1 MIGRAGAERRRCA
14 IRPGALVAVPVC
26 AFGLAGCGANGQN
39 SLHPYSHPARD
50 IASLWWWMLGASS
63 IGLALVVGLLFAAWA
78 RRKRSVRD
86 DDPKPGERAGWIVVI
101 GLGIVMPVAVVASL
115 FVIADIFVIGTTEA
129 PAAGS
134 TAMTIDVVAH
144 QWWWE
149 VRYPGTKAVTANEI
163 HIPVDTR
170 IDVVATSADVIHSF
184 WVPELNRKVDTIPGQ
199 RNRVLLY
206 TSTPGVYR
214 GQCAEYCG
222 LQHAHMSLEVVAQKP
237 TAFKHWLADRSSPA
251 RAPTTALE
259 RAGRRLFLDGA
270 CQSCHTLR
278 GTPASGKVGPD
289 LTHVGG
295 RSTLAALT
303 IPNTPA
309 QLSRWIDGSQSI
321 KPGNQMPDFD
331 YSPAQLR
338 ALVAYLESLK

>member
-1 MIGRAGAERRRCA
+1 VLA
-14 IRPGALVAVPVC
+14 PGLAL
-26 AFGLAGCGANGQN
+26 GLAGCGGNGQDA
-39 SLHPYSHPARD
+39 LHPYSHPARD
-50 IASLWWWMLGASS
+50 IASLWWWMLGGSAL
-63 IGLALVVGLLFAAWA
+63 GLALVVGLLAAAWA
-78 RRKRSVRD
+78 RRKRSTPD

-101 GLGIVMPVAVVASL
+101 GLGVVMPVAVVASL
-115 FVIADIFVIGTTEA
+115 FVIADIFVIGTTQA
-129 PAAGS
+129 PAASS

-149 VRYPGTKAVTANEI
+149 VRYPGSEAVTANEI
-163 HIPVDTR
+163 HIPIGTR
-170 IDVVATSADVIHSF
+170 VNLVATTADVIHSF

-206 TSTPGVYR
+206 TDTPGVYR
-214 GQCAEYCG
+214 GQCTEYCG
-222 LQHAHMSLEVVAQKP
+222 LQHAHMSLEVVAQSP
-237 TAFKHWLADRSSPA
+237 AAFARWLAGQAAPA

-259 RAGRRLFLDGA
+259 RAGRRLFLGGA
-270 CQSCHTLR
+270 CQSCHTIR
-278 GTPASGKVGPD
+278 GTTASGNVGPD

-309 QLSRWIDGSQSI
+309 ELSRWIDDSQSI

-331 YSPAQLR
+331 YPPAQLR
-338 ALVAYLESLK
+338 ALAAYVGSLK